1 MTFMAFLSAVLAL
14 LLAPGPTNTLIGLAG
29 ARAGASGVLRLLPA
43 ELLGYLTTILAFAY
57 LGAEVLGRWPQTAG
71 VLKLA
76 AALWVMFLA
85 IHVWRQRNDAGADSE
100 VTVPKVYLTTLLNPK
115 ALIVG
120 LVLLPPLEDPGF
132 SAKLGLFCVAVVGVA
147 LLWGTAGALIRNR
160 GSDDR
165 RLDMLQR
172 IASVWLAVVSLT
184 LITSV
189 IRA

>member
-1 MTFMAFLSAVLAL
+1 MTFTAFLSAVLAL
-14 LLAPGPTNTLIGLAG
+14 LLTPGPTNTLIGLAG
-29 ARAGASGVLRLLPA
+29 AKRGASGVLRLLPA

-71 VLKLA
+71 VLKLT

-85 IHVWRQRNDAGADSE
+85 IKVWAHRNHAGAASE
-100 VTVPKVYLTTLLNPK
+100 VSGPKVYLTTMLNPK

-120 LVLLPPLEDPGF
+120 LVLLPPLEDPQF
-132 SAKLGLFCVAVVGVA
+132 SAKLGLFCLAVVGVA

-160 GSDDR
+160 GRDGG
-165 RLDMLQR
+165 RLELLQR
-172 IASVWLAVVSLT
+172 IASVWLGIVSLT

>member
-1 MTFMAFLSAVLAL
+1 MTFTAFLSAVLAL

-29 ARAGASGVLRLLPA
+29 AKAGASSVVRLLPA
-43 ELLGYLTTILAFAY
+43 ELFGYLTTILAFAY
-57 LGAEVLGRWPQTAG
+57 LGAEVLGRWPQAAG
-71 VLKLA
+71 ILKLA

-85 IHVWRQRNDAGADSE
+85 IHVWRRRNDAGADSE
-100 VTVPKVYLTTLLNPK
+100 VTVPKVYLTTMLNPK

-120 LVLLPPLEDPGF
+120 LVLLPPLEDPRF
-132 SAKLGLFCVAVVGVA
+132 SAKLVLFCVAVVGVA

-160 GSDDR
+160 GRGGR

-172 IASVWLAVVSLT
+172 IASVWLGIVSLT